1 MLTLEKREEF
11 LLKMYE
17 TCWNNVTR
25 AEDAIWKIIAAYT
38 ALFAGLSI
46 AKPVIGSLGFILL
59 IIVFS
64 IAGMCVSMNANL
76 WFTRNMGLISNIE
89 KEFLKKEDWDTLLPK
104 KWAKKK
110 ASFSSK
116 EIWWIIFSIF
126 PVVILATT
134 YVIYPDVKQNI
145 ICIVIAELVGFVIV
159 IWYIFKTKKT
169 YNGFIKEAPG
179 KLIDS

>member
-1 MLTLEKREEF
+1 
-11 LLKMYE
+11 MYE

-46 AKPVIGSLGFILL
+46 AKPVIGDLGFILL

-64 IAGMCVSMNANL
+64 ISGMCVSMNANL

-89 KEFLKKEDWDTLLPK
+89 KEFLNKEDWDRLLPK

-126 PVVILATT
+126 PVVIIVTMFVT
-134 YVIYPDVKQNI
+134 YQHIEQYILYVVMAEVAGFG
-145 ICIVIAELVGFVIV
+145 IVG
-159 IWYIFKTKKT
+159 WYVHRTKRT
-169 YNGFIKEAPG
+169 YNDFIKEAPG
-179 KLIDS
+179 KLIES